1 MFVNPPDEALRA
13 LLQMARTIAVVGLSP
28 NPDRPSHRI
37 ARRLQQ
43 WGYRVIP
50 VRPAVEQVLGE
61 KAYARLADV
70 PEKID
75 LVDVFRAADRLDPV
89 VDEAIALGLPALW
102 IQEGIV
108 NEAAAAR
115 AQAAAPARNRAL
127 PAEPPGRRAAEPSRD
142 GELTWVDASGFRLV
156 LRADADSDSLARL
169 RARVR

>member
-1 MFVNPPDEALRA
+1 MFRNPPQDELRA
-13 LLQMARTIAVVGLSP
+13 LLQRARTIAVVGCSP

-50 VRPAVEQVLGE
+50 VRPAVKEVLGE
-61 KAYARLADV
+61 KAYPRLADV

-75 LVDVFRAADRLDPV
+75 LVDVFRAADQLDPV

-108 NEAAAAR
+108 NE
-115 AQAAAPARNRAL
+115 P
-127 PAEPPGRRAAEPSRD
+127 AAERAVAA
-142 GELTWVDASGFRLV
+142 GLTVVMDRCISVEYRKLMQ
-156 LRADADSDSLARL
+156 
-169 RARVR
+169 